1 MGYACPVCDVPQ
13 RDGVHLADHL
23 ALTAMVHGDEHEAW
37 LDEHAPGWD
46 EESREG
52 LADRVTEHATET
64 EFDEV
69 FEDTVHDGDGHD
81 HDDPASERGGALF
94 ADEYAEQTVPG
105 GMGGGRRVDGEST
118 LDEETAAIIRE
129 AEELTA
135 QLLDGADDAADSDR
149 TSDAATEMGDQ
160 TETGDEIDTETREET
175 ETGDEIDT
183 ETSDETETE

>member
-13 RDGVHLADHL
+13 RDGIHLADHL

-46 EESREG
+46 EESRRG
-52 LADRVTEHATET
+52 LADRVTKHATET

-94 ADEYAEQTVPG
+94 ADEYAEQRVPG
-105 GMGGGRRVDGEST
+105 GMEGGRRVAAESE

-129 AEELTA
+129 AEALTA
-135 QLLDGADDAADSDR
+135 QLLDSAEHESGSDG
-149 TSDAATEMGDQ
+149 TSAGETESSDKK
-160 TETGDEIDTETREET
+160 EPGDETVETKAEEA
-175 ETGDEIDT
+175 
-183 ETSDETETE
+183 ETSGETETE